1 MSTLSRTL
9 VNYDHKRMVVLGPRT
24 SVYDAARALEANHV
38 GAIVVGDGERILGIV
53 TDRDLALRVIGYE
66 LDPRGL
72 VLEDIMTRD
81 VATIRPTQTEADA
94 AELMLSRH
102 VRRIPIEDAGKIL
115 GIVTLDDLVIH
126 GLDPSIVASIVTAQL
141 AEPARLKEKG
151 DVHPMSPT
159 HEGAEEPPPTVRA
172 ERRHRAHADAT
183 YRALL
188 RRVMQATG
196 LDSVEAAEAALDVLL
211 SGVIERI
218 TPEEAADLVAELP
231 SNLRERLSGV
241 ARGPNR
247 TVTRQSIERVLSVR
261 LGVGEARAAELVM
274 DLGRAV
280 DQAVSHGELLD
291 VKAQLPAD
299 LRAIFP

>member
-196 LDSVEAAEAALDVLL
+196 LDSVEAA
-211 SGVIERI
+211 
-218 TPEEAADLVAELP
+218 DLVAELP